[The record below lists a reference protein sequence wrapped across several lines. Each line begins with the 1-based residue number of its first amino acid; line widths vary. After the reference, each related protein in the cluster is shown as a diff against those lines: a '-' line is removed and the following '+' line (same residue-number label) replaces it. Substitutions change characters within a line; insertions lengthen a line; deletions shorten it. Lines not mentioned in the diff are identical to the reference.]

1 MQLKQPQLNQLQL
14 KKNEAVSAALN
25 YQTLSFQSPTTFAN
39 GTWLLADFSHNAHPD
54 LIYILAPEGLKC
66 TSLLTSNKQVASSG
80 DQQAS
85 KQIFN
90 ADLGKQ
96 ASLQVRAEIGEI
108 RRKTA
113 I

>member
-1 MQLKQPQLNQLQL
+1 MQLKQPQLKQLQL

-66 TSLLTSNKQVASSG
+66 TSPLPVTSKLPALETNK
-80 DQQAS
+80 QAS
-85 KQIFN
+85 KFSTLIL
-90 ADLGKQ
+90 ASKQ
-96 ASLQVRAEIGEI
+96 VCRSGQ
-108 RRKTA
+108 K
-113 I
+113 